1 MLIYFGTTTTIRV
14 QLSSN
19 TSSKGADTVNSPIE
33 LRKVFWG
40 AVLSL
45 LWVFTFLFINGNLV
59 IDWTGTGNN
68 LTPLKPLVI
77 FVGLLVIFFFNLFY
91 RSSSETT
98 KLNWTV
104 TLTMVWMSMILFFP
118 FRTDKAGGAMGFFA
132 LIGGLAV
139 VVLWVRF
146 FSDEIFTS
154 RS

>member
-1 MLIYFGTTTTIRV
+1 M
-14 QLSSN
+14 
-19 TSSKGADTVNSPIE
+19 NSPIE
-33 LRKVFWG
+33 LRKVIWS

-45 LWVFTFLFINGNLV
+45 AWVFTFVFVNGNLV
-59 IDWTGTGNN
+59 IDWTNTGND

-77 FVGLLVIFFFNLFY
+77 FIGLLIIFFFNLFY
-91 RSSSETT
+91 RSNPETT

-154 RS
+154 KS

>member
-1 MLIYFGTTTTIRV
+1 M
-14 QLSSN
+14 
-19 TSSKGADTVNSPIE
+19 NSPIE
-33 LRKVFWG
+33 LRKVIWG

-91 RSSSETT
+91 RSGAETT

>member
-33 LRKVFWG
+33 LRKVIWG

-59 IDWTGTGNN
+59 IDWTGTGNS

-91 RSSSETT
+91 RSSAETT

>member
-1 MLIYFGTTTTIRV
+1 
-14 QLSSN
+14 
-19 TSSKGADTVNSPIE
+19 
-33 LRKVFWG
+33 VF
-40 AVLSL
+40 V
-45 LWVFTFLFINGNLV
+45 NGNLV
-59 IDWTGTGNN
+59 IDWTNTGND

-77 FVGLLVIFFFNLFY
+77 FIGLLIIFFFNLFY
-91 RSSSETT
+91 RSNPETT

-154 RS
+154 KS